1 MHAPSKSYL
10 SMLDLDT
17 PAPSLE
23 AALQF
28 CPSESSTPVSPWVAL
43 SRKTSSL
50 LGKVAGT
57 ADNHSVGAVTLSSRA
72 GERGGTHQ
80 VGAIADDAQIE
91 LVIGRRV
98 GVCRLMPAWH
108 YIHVYGM

>member
-28 CPSESSTPVSPWVAL
+28 CPSESSTPVSPRVAL

-57 ADNHSVGAVTLSSRA
+57 AGNHSVGAVALSSRA
-72 GERGGTHQ
+72 GERGTHP
-80 VGAIADDAQIE
+80 VGAIADDAQIK
-91 LVIGRRV
+91 LVRKGS
-98 GVCRLMPAWH
+98 GSLQANGSWH

>member
-1 MHAPSKSYL
+1 MYIFELCMHHLAPCKSYL
-10 SMLDLDT
+10 AMLDLDT

-43 SRKTSSL
+43 SRKGSSL

-57 ADNHSVGAVTLSSRA
+57 AGNHSVGAVALSSRA
-72 GERGGTHQ
+72 GERGTHP

-91 LVIGRRV
+91 LVRKESGR
-98 GVCRLMPAWH
+98 L
-108 YIHVYGM
+108 

>member
-1 MHAPSKSYL
+1 MHASSKSYL

-43 SRKTSSL
+43 SGKGPSL

-57 ADNHSVGAVTLSSRA
+57 ADNHSVGAVALSSRA
-72 GERGGTHQ
+72 GERGTCQ
-80 VGAIADDAQIE
+80 VGAIADDVQIE
-91 LVIGRRV
+91 LVRKESGSLHA
-98 GVCRLMPAWH
+98 G
-108 YIHVYGM
+108 

>member
-1 MHAPSKSYL
+1 VHAPFGKSYL

-28 CPSESSTPVSPWVAL
+28 GPSESSTLVPPWVAL
-43 SRKTSSL
+43 CRKGPSL
-50 LGKVAGT
+50 LGKVAGR

-72 GERGGTHQ
+72 AGERGTHQ
-80 VGAIADDAQIE
+80 VGAIADDAHQNT
-91 LVIGRRV
+91 RS
-98 GVCRLMPAWH
+98 
-108 YIHVYGM
+108 

>member
-1 MHAPSKSYL
+1 MYIFELCMHHLAPCKSDL
-10 SMLDLDT
+10 SLRVLDI

-43 SRKTSSL
+43 SRKGSSL

-57 ADNHSVGAVTLSSRA
+57 ADNHSVGAVALSSRA
-72 GERGGTHQ
+72 GERGTHQ

-91 LVIGRRV
+91 LVRKESGR
-98 GVCRLMPAWH
+98 L
-108 YIHVYGM
+108 